1 MNFLDFIILIPIAY
15 FAYQGFRNGFIRE
28 IFGIIGIVLAVYIM
42 FEYMGTISGILA
54 PYVEDRDR
62 STIITGIIS
71 FVFILVAVQLVG
83 FALERFI
90 DVVQLGILNK
100 IAGMIFGGLKMAILI
115 SATLLLLA
123 GLGVPSEETASN
135 SISYPMVIYVAPA
148 AFDIVAGIIP
158 GTENFI
164 DTIEQSIQE
173 NNTLRNLPIFENL
186 DSLDT

>member
-1 MNFLDFIILIPIAY
+1 M
-15 FAYQGFRNGFIRE
+15 
-28 IFGIIGIVLAVYIM
+28 GIILAVYIT

-62 STIITGIIS
+62 SVIITGIIS
-71 FVFILVAVQLVG
+71 FIIIVIAVQLAG
-83 FALERFI
+83 FVLERFI
-90 DVVQLGILNK
+90 DVIQLGILNK
-100 IAGMIFGGLKMAILI
+100 LGGMIFGGLKMAILI

-135 SISYPMVIYVAPA
+135 SVSYPMVIYVAPA
-148 AFDIVAGIIP
+148 AFDFVASVVP

-186 DSLDT
+186 NS